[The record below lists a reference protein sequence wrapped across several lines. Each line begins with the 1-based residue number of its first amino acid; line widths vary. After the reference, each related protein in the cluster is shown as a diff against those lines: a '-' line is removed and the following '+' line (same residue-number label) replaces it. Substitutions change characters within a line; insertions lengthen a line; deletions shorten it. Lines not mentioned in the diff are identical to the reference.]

1 MHRQGYARAA
11 NNGKL
16 KYKTI
21 FKPNFIIGCEFMAGY
36 KYKAISA
43 EGKTLEG
50 LYEAKS
56 KDDVLVMLRQN
67 QYYPISIIEKKSSK
81 EIDLSTFFGKVKL
94 RDIAIFCRQFHTMLQ
109 AGVSLISCLD
119 ILRLQTE
126 NKRFKAT
133 IGKVYEKVQQGLT
146 LSESMNRHK
155 DVFPEL
161 LINMVVAGEAS
172 GNLDVILNRM
182 AVHYEKETKIIN
194 KVRSAM
200 VYPIVLAIVA
210 FVVVIFLLIFVLPTF
225 TGLFESSGVALP
237 LPTRIL
243 LSISGFLINYWYIAL
258 GMCIAF
264 IFLII
269 ILSRLPKVLYFLDG
283 LKFKIPIVKGINQKV
298 VTSRLSRTLSTLL
311 SSGLPLLQ
319 VLDIVAQIVNNK
331 VVEKGLSNAKE
342 DVKRGILLSVPIKR
356 MNLFPPMF
364 ISMLTIGEESGSID
378 EILDKTANYYDD
390 EAETALEAMTKLV
403 EPLMLVVMAVVVGSI
418 IASIILP
425 MFDMMNTI
433 AM

>member
-1 MHRQGYARAA
+1 MAR
-11 NNGKL
+11 
-16 KYKTI
+16 
-21 FKPNFIIGCEFMAGY
+21 Y
-36 KYKAISA
+36 KYKAITA

-50 LYEAKS
+50 LYEANY

-67 QYYPISIIEKKSSK
+67 QYFPISIVEQKLGK
-81 EIDLSTFFGKVKL
+81 EIDLGVFFNKVNIK
-94 RDIAIFCRQFHTMLQ
+94 DIAIFCRQFHTMLQ

-126 NKRFKAT
+126 RKNLRAT
-133 IGKVYEKVQQGLT
+133 IVKVYEKVQQGLT
-146 LSESMNRHK
+146 LSEAMSRHS

-172 GNLDVILNRM
+172 GNLDLILNRM
-182 AVHYEKETKIIN
+182 AVHYEKESKIIN

-225 TGLFESSGVALP
+225 TGIFESSGTALP
-237 LPTRIL
+237 TPTRIL
-243 LSISGFLINYWYIAL
+243 LALSSFLINYWYIAL
-258 GMCIAF
+258 GICMAVIVS
-264 IFLII
+264 II
-269 ILSRLPKVLYFLDG
+269 ILLKLPKVKYIIDS
-283 LKFKIPIVKGINQKV
+283 LKLRLPILKGINQKV
-298 VTSRLSRTLSTLL
+298 VTSRLSRTLATLL

-319 VLDIVAQIVNNK
+319 VLDIVAKIVNNK
-331 VVEKGLSNAKE
+331 VVEKGLEIAKE
-342 DVKRGILLSVPIKR
+342 DVKKGVLLSVPIKK
-356 MNLFPPMF
+356 MNVFPPMF

-403 EPLMLVVMAVVVGSI
+403 EPLMLVIMALLVGSI
-418 IASIILP
+418 VAAIILP

>member
-1 MHRQGYARAA
+1 
-11 NNGKL
+11 
-16 KYKTI
+16 
-21 FKPNFIIGCEFMAGY
+21 MAGY
-36 KYKAISA
+36 KYKAITA

-50 LYEAKS
+50 LYEANS

-67 QYYPISIIEKKSSK
+67 EYYPISIIEKKSSK
-81 EIDLSTFFGKVKL
+81 EIDLSVFFGKVKL
-94 RDIAIFCRQFHTMLQ
+94 KDIAIFCRQFHTMLQ

-126 NKRFKAT
+126 RKRLKVT

-146 LSESMNRHK
+146 LSEAMNRHS

-172 GNLDVILNRM
+172 GNLDVILSRM
-182 AVHYEKETKIIN
+182 AIHYEKETKIVN
-194 KVRSAM
+194 KVKSAM
-200 VYPIVLAIVA
+200 VYPIVLAIFA
-210 FVVVIFLLIFVLPTF
+210 FLVVILLLVFVLPNF
-225 TGLFESSGVALP
+225 IVIFESSGTALP
-237 LPTRIL
+237 TPTRIL
-243 LSISGFLINYWYIAL
+243 LSISGFLINYWYIAF
-258 GMCIAF
+258 GISIAF
-264 IFLII
+264 IVSII
-269 ILSRLPKVLYFLDG
+269 MLMKVPKVKYTIDA
-283 LKFKIPIVKGINQKV
+283 LKFKLPIIKGINQKV

-319 VLDIVAQIVNNK
+319 VLDVVAKIVNNK
-331 VVEKGLSNAKE
+331 VVEEGLSRAKE
-342 DVKRGILLSVPIKR
+342 DVKRGVLLSVPIKR

-390 EAETALEAMTKLV
+390 EAETALDAMTKLI
-403 EPLMLVVMAVVVGSI
+403 EPLMIVVMAVVVVSI
-418 IASIILP
+418 VAAIILP
-425 MFDMMNTI
+425 MFDMMNSV

>member
-1 MHRQGYARAA
+1 M
-11 NNGKL
+11 
-16 KYKTI
+16 
-21 FKPNFIIGCEFMAGY
+21 PGY
-36 KYKAISA
+36 KYKAITA

-50 LYEAKS
+50 LYEANS
-56 KDDVLVMLRQN
+56 EDDVLVMLRQN
-67 QYYPISIIEKKSSK
+67 EYYPISIIEKKSSK
-81 EIDLSTFFGKVKL
+81 DIDLSVFFGKVKL
-94 RDIAIFCRQFHTMLQ
+94 KDIAIFCRQFHTMLQ

-126 NKRFKAT
+126 KKRFKIT

-146 LSESMNRHK
+146 LSEAMNKHS

-182 AVHYEKETKIIN
+182 AVHYEKETKIVN
-194 KVRSAM
+194 KVKSAM
-200 VYPIVLAIVA
+200 VYPIVLAIFA
-210 FVVVIFLLIFVLPTF
+210 FLVVILLLVFVLPNF
-225 TGLFESSGVALP
+225 IVIFEGSGTALP
-237 LPTRIL
+237 APTRIL
-243 LSISGFLINYWYIAL
+243 LFISGFLVNYWYIAL
-258 GMCIAF
+258 GIGIAF
-264 IFLII
+264 ILSI
-269 ILSRLPKVLYFLDG
+269 ILLMKVPKVKYTIDA
-283 LKFKIPIVKGINQKV
+283 LKFKIPIMKGINQKV
-298 VTSRLSRTLSTLL
+298 VTSRLSRTLATLL

-331 VVEKGLSNAKE
+331 VVEEGLKKAKE
-342 DVKRGILLSVPIKR
+342 DVKRGVLLSVPIKK

-403 EPLMLVVMAVVVGSI
+403 EPLMIVVMAVVVGSI
-418 IASIILP
+418 VAAIILP
-425 MFDMMNTI
+425 MFDMMNSV

>member
-1 MHRQGYARAA
+1 M
-11 NNGKL
+11 
-16 KYKTI
+16 
-21 FKPNFIIGCEFMAGY
+21 PGY
-36 KYKAISA
+36 KYKAITA

-50 LYEAKS
+50 LYEANS
-56 KDDVLVMLRQN
+56 EDDVLVMLRQN
-67 QYYPISIIEKKSSK
+67 EYYPISIIEKKSSK
-81 EIDLSTFFGKVKL
+81 DIDLSVFFGKVKL
-94 RDIAIFCRQFHTMLQ
+94 KDIAIFCRQFHTMLQ

-126 NKRFKAT
+126 KKRFKIT

-146 LSESMNRHK
+146 LSEAMNKHS

-182 AVHYEKETKIIN
+182 AVHYEKETKIVN
-194 KVRSAM
+194 KVKSAM
-200 VYPIVLAIVA
+200 VYPIVLAIFA
-210 FVVVIFLLIFVLPTF
+210 FLVVILLLVFVLPNF
-225 TGLFESSGVALP
+225 IVIFEGSGTALP
-237 LPTRIL
+237 APTRIL
-243 LSISGFLINYWYIAL
+243 LSISGFLVNYWYIAL
-258 GMCIAF
+258 GIGIAF
-264 IFLII
+264 ILSI
-269 ILSRLPKVLYFLDG
+269 ILLMKVPKVKYTIDA
-283 LKFKIPIVKGINQKV
+283 LKFKIPIMKGINQKV
-298 VTSRLSRTLSTLL
+298 VTSRLSRTLATLL

-331 VVEKGLSNAKE
+331 VVEEGLKKAKE
-342 DVKRGILLSVPIKR
+342 DVKRGVLLSVPIKK

-403 EPLMLVVMAVVVGSI
+403 EPLMIVVMAVVVGSI
-418 IASIILP
+418 VAAIILP
-425 MFDMMNTI
+425 MFDMMNSV

>member
-1 MHRQGYARAA
+1 MAR
-11 NNGKL
+11 
-16 KYKTI
+16 
-21 FKPNFIIGCEFMAGY
+21 Y
-36 KYKAISA
+36 KYKAITA

-50 LYEAKS
+50 FYEANS
-56 KDDVLVMLRQN
+56 KDEVLVMLRQN
-67 QYYPISIIEKKSSK
+67 QFFPINVIEDKLNKD
-81 EIDLSTFFGKVKL
+81 IDFSVYFSKVKIK
-94 RDIAIFCRQFHTMLQ
+94 DIAIFCRQFHTMLQ

-126 NKRFKAT
+126 RKTFKTAINKL
-133 IGKVYEKVQQGLT
+133 YEKVQQGLT
-146 LSESMNRHK
+146 LSEAMHRHS

-161 LINMVVAGEAS
+161 LINMVMAGEAS

-194 KVRSAM
+194 KVKGAM

-210 FVVVIFLLIFVLPTF
+210 FAVVIFLLVFVLPTF
-225 TGLFESSGVALP
+225 TGLFESSGAE
-237 LPTRIL
+237 LPTPTKIL
-243 LSISGFLINYWYIAL
+243 LALSGFLINYWYIAIV
-258 GMCIAF
+258 MNIAF
-264 IFLII
+264 IFLIVF
-269 ILSRLPKVLYFLDG
+269 LLKLPKFKYYFDG
-283 LKFKIPIVKGINQKV
+283 LKFKIPIIKGINQKV
-298 VTSRLSRTLSTLL
+298 ITSRLSRTLATLL

-319 VLDIVAQIVNNK
+319 VLDIASKIVNNR
-331 VVEKGLSNAKE
+331 VIEDGLDKAKE

-390 EAETALEAMTKLV
+390 EAEAALEAMTKLV
-403 EPLMLVVMAVVVGSI
+403 EPLMLVVMAVVIGSI
-418 IASIILP
+418 VGAIILP
-425 MFDMMNTI
+425 MFDMLNSV

>member
-1 MHRQGYARAA
+1 MS
-11 NNGKL
+11 
-16 KYKTI
+16 
-21 FKPNFIIGCEFMAGY
+21 GY
-36 KYKAISA
+36 KYKAITA

-50 LYEAKS
+50 LYEANS

-67 QYYPISIIEKKSSK
+67 EYYPISIIEKKSSK
-81 EIDLSTFFGKVKL
+81 EIDLSVFFGKVKL
-94 RDIAIFCRQFHTMLQ
+94 KDIAIFCRQFHTMLQ

-126 NKRFKAT
+126 KKRFKLT

-146 LSESMNRHK
+146 LSEAMNKHS

-172 GNLDVILNRM
+172 GNLDVILSRM
-182 AVHYEKETKIIN
+182 AVHYEKETKIVN

-200 VYPIVLAIVA
+200 VYPIVLAIFA
-210 FVVVIFLLIFVLPTF
+210 FLVVILLLVFVLPNF
-225 TGLFESSGVALP
+225 IVIFEGSGTALP
-237 LPTRIL
+237 TPTKIL
-243 LSISGFLINYWYIAL
+243 LSISGFLVNYWYIAL
-258 GMCIAF
+258 GIGIAF
-264 IFLII
+264 IISI
-269 ILSRLPKVLYFLDG
+269 ILLMKVPKIKYTIDA
-283 LKFKIPIVKGINQKV
+283 LKFKIPIIKGINQKV
-298 VTSRLSRTLSTLL
+298 VTSRLSRTLATLL

-331 VVEKGLSNAKE
+331 VVEEGLKKAKE
-342 DVKRGILLSVPIKR
+342 DVKRGVLLSVPIKR

-403 EPLMLVVMAVVVGSI
+403 EPLMIVVMAVVVGSI
-418 IASIILP
+418 VAAIILP
-425 MFDMMNTI
+425 MFDMMNSI

>member
-1 MHRQGYARAA
+1 MAR
-11 NNGKL
+11 
-16 KYKTI
+16 
-21 FKPNFIIGCEFMAGY
+21 Y
-36 KYKAISA
+36 KYKAITD

-50 LYEAKS
+50 FYEANS
-56 KDDVLVMLRQN
+56 KDEVLAMLRQN
-67 QYYPISIIEKKSSK
+67 QFYPINIIEQKSNNDV
-81 EIDLSTFFGKVKL
+81 DLSKYFSKVRIK
-94 RDIAIFCRQFHTMLQ
+94 DIAVFCRQFHTMLQ
-109 AGVSLISCLD
+109 AGVNLISCLD

-126 NKRFKAT
+126 GNRFRKT
-133 IGKVYEKVQQGLT
+133 INKVYEKVQQGLT
-146 LSESMNRHK
+146 LSEAMSRHS

-194 KVRSAM
+194 KVRGAM
-200 VYPIVLAIVA
+200 AYPIVLAIVA
-210 FVVVIFLLIFVLPTF
+210 FVVVIFLLVFVLPTF
-225 TGLFESSGVALP
+225 TDLFESSGAALP
-237 LPTRIL
+237 TPTRIL
-243 LSISGFLINYWYIAL
+243 LAISNFLITYWYIAL
-258 GMCIAF
+258 GSSIT
-264 IFLII
+264 LII
-269 ILSRLPKVLYFLDG
+269 LIIVLLKLPKVKYIADA
-283 LKFKIPIVKGINQKV
+283 LKFKIPIIKGINQKV
-298 VTSRLSRTLSTLL
+298 ITSRLSRTLATLL

-319 VLDIVAQIVNNK
+319 VLDVVARIVNNR
-331 VVEKGLSNAKE
+331 VVEEGLDKAKE

-378 EILDKTANYYDD
+378 EILDKTASYYDD

-418 IASIILP
+418 VASIILP
-425 MFDMMNTI
+425 MFDMMNSV